1 MNEAEIEN
9 KPVEDEALLD
19 FNDIKEA
26 EEEEVVL
33 FEEDTEEVSN
43 DTEVSQNSDETESIP
58 AEEVKE
64 EEVDFKPLLDK
75 LSKNIKYMDKEITV
89 ESLEDVIEKYQKGLD
104 YDRKTDKIKEL
115 ENSEEMEYIKSKA
128 KESGMSTQDYIKALK
143 DYEIK
148 QQKQQEETEL
158 EEMIENGVAEHIA
171 KKVIETNRLAKELQ
185 AERLKLQEAE
195 KTKELQDK
203 KEAENQEFLRN
214 YPDVDIKQ
222 IPKEVFADAEK
233 IGLLSAYARYE
244 NNKLKKELEV
254 LKQNQNNKESSPIKG
269 TTEHGGVVIEKQDD
283 FLTGL
288 GIE

>member
-26 EEEEVVL
+26 EEEEAVL
-33 FEEDTEEVSN
+33 FEEDAEEVSN

-128 KESGMSTQDYIKALK
+128 KESGMSTQEYIKALK

-148 QQKQQEETEL
+148 QQEQQEETEL

-195 KTKELQDK
+195 KTKELQAK

-214 YPDVDIKQ
+214 YPDVDIKS

-283 FLTGL
+283 FLKGL

>member
-148 QQKQQEETEL
+148 QQEQQEETEL

-195 KTKELQDK
+195 KTKELQAK

-214 YPDVDIKQ
+214 YPDVDIKS

-283 FLTGL
+283 FLKGL